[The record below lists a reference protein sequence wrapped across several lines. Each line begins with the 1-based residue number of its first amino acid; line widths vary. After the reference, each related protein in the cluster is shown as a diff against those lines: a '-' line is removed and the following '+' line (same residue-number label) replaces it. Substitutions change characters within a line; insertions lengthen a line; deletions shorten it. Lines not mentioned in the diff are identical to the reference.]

1 MTLGLKWAD
10 HVIRTEEKEMQ
21 KRNQST
27 KSDEQ
32 KGVGQRGK

>member
-1 MTLGLKWAD
+1 
-10 HVIRTEEKEMQ
+10 VIRTEEKEMQ

-32 KGVGQRGK
+32 KGVGQRGKWSVKCES